1 MLRFS
6 VFCNMFKQQPWVLL
20 EDSLAVEFLKDTRD
34 LLRLLIL
41 YLCNLLHSAY
51 NKKTEKKRIATILLF
66 FLRPRNLLNL

>member
-6 VFCNMFKQQPWVLL
+6 VYCNMFQQQPWILL
-20 EDSLAVEFLKDTRD
+20 GDSLAVESLKDTRD

-51 NKKTEKKRIATILLF
+51 NKKRKKKELQQYFF